1 MKTKRLIMSALVLLA
16 LGITACNNQ
25 PAPDGGSS
33 NTPSQSSNDG
43 GSDSSG
49 QAQGHVHTFGAAWR
63 TNETHHW
70 HVCTGTLENG
80 QACTERSGYAEHDW
94 SVVEIVT
101 PPGKTTP
108 GQKKISCS
116 VCRRAKF
123 ETMDPTGDQPPV
135 EGNFT
140 FNETALNTPQEIH
153 TSSQRAYLN
162 YSGDYY
168 NISESQLTNFG
179 MSGRQ
184 NNSAPEEVQLSWTY
198 TAPTGKSALS
208 YYVEFSQKSDLS
220 DCLQTNTTN
229 TTSIKFR
236 NAYVG
241 DNYFK
246 VYALLSDGT
255 MENSQIKVFKVN
267 TQAPRNIY
275 AGNMPNV
282 RDIGGRTTYAG
293 GKIKQG
299 LIYRGAGNKFDNSS
313 QVNDEC
319 KDVLLNQLKLKT
331 EINVA
336 NGTTNNLNLNG
347 VTVKNCFMDYGTAKS
362 DQGVGGNGVPY
373 SNMSRNA
380 EKLRMVMDIF
390 ADSNNY
396 PAFFHCR
403 IGTDRT
409 GIVGITLNGLLGVP
423 FNEVIQDYLLSN
435 FAPIDGQRYPHK
447 HANSTDS
454 NGDDPAKYIDEI
466 LAMPGKNFQ
475 EKTVNALLSIGVSMS
490 TINSIIDNM
499 TEGNKAQLPNTAKV
513 GKGSSLS
520 STGSRKTDSD
530 YNHPEVY
537 YQIGTNGTVTYNTTT
552 TAGEKNIVVYL
563 GSTNYS
569 NSTKLADVISLKID
583 GTEQTIVDKTLYK
596 AGFGTTPQNSRTA
609 YMFQILG
616 KYSLTAANHSFVIT
630 SKNGSFNVAT
640 IAVFD
645 YVTEAA

>member
-1 MKTKRLIMSALVLLA
+1 MSALVLLA
-16 LGITACNNQ
+16 LGITACNFN
-25 PAPDGGSS
+25 PAPSGDDSSDGVSE
-33 NTPSQSSNDG
+33 SSNDG
-43 GSDSSG
+43 DSTSSA
-49 QAQGHVHTFGAAWR
+49 QAQGHVHTFDRAWR

-70 HVCTGTLENG
+70 HACTSKLEDG
-80 QACTERSGYAEHDW
+80 SACTEKGSYAEHDW
-94 SVVEIVT
+94 SEISIVT
-101 PPGKTTP
+101 PPGPTTP

-116 VCRRAKF
+116 VCKRAKF
-123 ETMDPTGDQPPV
+123 ETMDPTGDQPV
-135 EGNFT
+135 TQGNFT
-140 FNETALNTPQEIH
+140 FDETALNTPQEIH
-153 TSSQRAYLN
+153 TSNQKAFLN

-168 NISESQLTNFG
+168 NISSSQLSNYG
-179 MSGRQ
+179 MSGNQ
-184 NNSAPEEVQLSWTY
+184 NISAPEKVSLSWTY
-198 TAPTGKSALS
+198 TAPTGKKAAS
-208 YYVEFSQKSDLS
+208 YYVVYGQKSDLS
-220 DCLQTNTTN
+220 DGFQTSTTN
-229 TTSIKFR
+229 TTSISFY
-236 NAYVG
+236 NAYIG
-241 DNYFK
+241 DNYFQ
-246 VYALLSDGT
+246 VFCILNDGT
-255 MENSQIKVFKVN
+255 MESSPIKTFKVT

-313 QVNDEC
+313 QVNEEC
-319 KDVLLNQLKLKT
+319 KNVLLNQLKLKT

-336 NGTTNNLNLNG
+336 NSTTNNLNLTG
-347 VTVKNCFMDYGTAKS
+347 VEVKNCFMDYGEAPRP
-362 DQGVGGNGVPY
+362 DQGNVGGNGVPY

-380 EKLRMVMDIF
+380 ERIRMVMDIF

-396 PAFFHCR
+396 PTFFHCR

-409 GIVGITLNGLLGVP
+409 GIVGVTLNGLLGVP

-435 FAPIDGQRYPHK
+435 FAPINGQRYPHK

-475 EKTVNALLSIGVSMS
+475 EKTVNALLSIGVSMN
-490 TINSIIDNM
+490 TINRIIDNM
-499 TEGNKAQLPNTAKV
+499 TEGNKAELPNTAKV
-513 GKGSSLS
+513 GKGSGLS
-520 STGSRKTDSD
+520 STGSKKTGSN
-530 YNHPEVY
+530 YNDPDVY
-537 YQIGTNGTVTYNTTT
+537 YQISTGGTVTFSTST

-569 NSTKLADVISLKID
+569 NDTKLADVISLKID
-583 GTEQTIVDKTLYK
+583 GSTQTIVDKTLYK

-616 KYSLTAANHSFVIT
+616 KYNLSAANHSFVIE
-630 SKNGSFNVAT
+630 SKSGSFNVAT

-645 YVTEAA
+645 YVTETA